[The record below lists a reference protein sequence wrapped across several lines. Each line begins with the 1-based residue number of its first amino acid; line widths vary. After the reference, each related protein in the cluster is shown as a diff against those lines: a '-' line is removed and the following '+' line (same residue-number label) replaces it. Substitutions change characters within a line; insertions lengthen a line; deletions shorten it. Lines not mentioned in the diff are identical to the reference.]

1 MKKGRSKKKVKT
13 MMMMM
18 MMEGMRR
25 RKRSSCRLSFVL
37 NIFLWVGFFLKCYP
51 ILLLIFSFDN
61 IAASVEEL
69 ETIDRKTF

>member
-1 MKKGRSKKKVKT
+1 

-25 RKRSSCRLSFVL
+25 RRRRRSSSCRLSFVL